1 MNRFILIPAVAVL
14 VVTGGYAAPASAA
27 TGYGVT
33 RVSVA
38 DPNTSP
44 AQQPQ
49 LLSVSVGHHATF
61 DRVVFRFSSRAP
73 GYDVRYVRRVVED
86 ASGQP
91 VRLSGNAFLAVTMH
105 SVASAQ
111 AGKPAAPQG
120 RQRPRFPQLREI
132 VGSGDFE
139 GHVSFGLGLTSKS
152 GFRAYT
158 LSNPDR
164 LVVDVRIPAA
174 AAAPATAG
182 SQLANTGPSTGTD
195 AGLLAAGGIALLLTG
210 IAIRLAARTRR
221 HPASV

>member
-1 MNRFILIPAVAVL
+1 MNRLLLIPAAAVL
-14 VVTGGYAAPASAA
+14 VASGGYAAPASAT
-27 TGYGVT
+27 TGFGVN

-49 LLSVSVGHHATF
+49 LLAVSVGHHPAF

-73 GYDVRYVRRVVED
+73 GYDVRYVRRVLAD

-91 VRLSGNAFLAVTMH
+91 IRLSGNAFLAVTMH
-105 SVASAQ
+105 SVASGQ
-111 AGKPAAPQG
+111 AGKPDAPQG
-120 RQRPRFPQLREI
+120 RQRPRFPELREI

-152 GFRAYT
+152 GFRAFT

-164 LVVDVRIPAA
+164 LVVDVSIPAGTT
-174 AAAPATAG
+174 APVTAG
-182 SQLANTGPSTGTD
+182 SQLANTGSGTAPNTGLI
-195 AGLLAAGGIALLLTG
+195 ASGGIALLLTG
-210 IAIRLAARTRR
+210 IAIRLAARSRR
-221 HPASV
+221 RPASV